1 MLFLKEK
8 IKIKH
13 NIVLPRIY
21 KKAECEGS
29 VSMSAREQVLMNII
43 GNLRRFGVDI
53 SNSKFKDKDIENEV
67 VMTVYIK
74 DVREYM
80 VCYDFIRLERTLNNT
95 QWSAAFTSITRLEE
109 RARELGINS
118 FLKPFDG
125 IRDAII
131 QKNIRSAKQSLAVFN
146 NKKSQILKYLG

>member
-1 MLFLKEK
+1 MVIRKNE
-8 IKIKH
+8 
-13 NIVLPRIY
+13 Y
-21 KKAECEGS
+21 EGS
-29 VSMSAREQVLMNII
+29 VSMSARELVLMNKIE
-43 GNLRRFGVDI
+43 NLRRFGIDI
-53 SNSKFKDKDIENEV
+53 SNSRFKDKDVENEI
-67 VMTVYIK
+67 VMTAYIR
-74 DVREYM
+74 DVREFLG
-80 VCYDFIRLERTLNNT
+80 CFDFRRLEQTLNNS